1 MNNPGIDLKIWE
13 QLRKKWADLDSK
25 GHQIKV
31 EFKLITDPK
40 DENSV
45 LIIDVVQNIDN
56 EPITETVQR
65 VAKEA
70 YTQLGIADVSLE
82 RLIEIYMK
90 TMQQLHN
97 DIGQRDATLIVT
109 MSPTS
114 PTSGE
119 VRAALEKADHGT
131 QESILINYRH
141 YYILNAMREKMME
154 KLGDEWRQVRAVY
167 QRGELEFYFEYLP

>member
-1 MNNPGIDLKIWE
+1 MNNPGIDLHIWE

-25 GHQIKV
+25 GHQVKV

-40 DENSV
+40 DVNNV

-56 EPITETVQR
+56 EPITETVQH

-90 TMQQLHN
+90 TMQQLHHN
-97 DIGQRDATLIVT
+97 VGQRDAILIVT
-109 MSPTS
+109 MCPTS
-114 PTSGE
+114 SISGE
-119 VRAALEKADHGT
+119 VRAVLEKVDQVSQKGI
-131 QESILINYRH
+131 QINYQH
-141 YYILNAMREKMME
+141 YYILNAMREKMTE
-154 KLGDEWRQVRAVY
+154 KLGDEWGQVRAVY
-167 QRGELEFYFEYLP
+167 QRDELEFYFEYSP